1 MADQLDLQSVL
12 RGQVSVKPEE
22 HDQDR
27 AARIRR
33 EDRAALIE
41 DCKGVVVFVCVLLV
55 IGAIAALSVFKGFF
69 DPSATAETQRWA
81 QAILTA
87 VVSGSISFVVGRKV
101 GK

>member
-1 MADQLDLQSVL
+1 MADQLDLQSLL

-33 EDRAALIE
+33 EDRAALID
-41 DCKGVVVFVCVLLV
+41 DCKGIVVFACLLLA
-55 IGAIAALSVFKGFF
+55 IGGIAALSVFKGFF
-69 DPSATAETQRWA
+69 DPSATPDTQRWA
-81 QAILTA
+81 QQVLTA